1 MNLFLR
7 KKKVYHRIFI
17 QKKQMIS
24 KEVLTKIRK
33 LEIQTKGLVNTLF
46 GGEYQSAFKG
56 RGMAFSEVR
65 SYNYGDDIRQIDW
78 NVTARTGDPFIKI
91 FEEERE
97 QTLML
102 CVDISASGTFGSD
115 HQRKMDVAIEISA
128 VLAFSAIKNGDKVG
142 LVLFSDVIEKVV
154 PPKKGRTH
162 VLRLIRELYTTK
174 PKGRRTSIADAL
186 SYVNRLLD
194 RRAIVVLASDFQD
207 ENFEKQL
214 RITNQ
219 KHDLVSIII
228 NDPFEDQLPNIG
240 VVPFEDAESGKEV
253 LVDTSSTKVR
263 DAYKK
268 RKKVQKLQRNEAL
281 LKMKVDTVNVS
292 TNKSYVRPLMNF
304 FQRRMNR
311 Y

>member
-1 MNLFLR
+1 
-7 KKKVYHRIFI
+7 
-17 QKKQMIS
+17 MIS
-24 KEVLTKIRK
+24 KEVLSKIRK

-65 SYNYGDDIRQIDW
+65 AYNYGDDIRQIDW

-102 CVDISASGTFGSD
+102 CVDISASGAFGSD
-115 HQRKMDVAIEISA
+115 HQKKMDVAIEISA

-142 LVLFSDVIEKVV
+142 LVLFSDVLEKVV

-174 PKGRRTSIADAL
+174 PKGTGTNIAEAL

-194 RRAIVVLASDFQD
+194 RRAIVVLATDFQD
-207 ENFEKQL
+207 TDFDKQL
-214 RITNQ
+214 KITNQ
-219 KHDLVSIII
+219 KHDLVSIVIH
-228 NDPFEDQLPNIG
+228 DPFEDQLPNIG
-240 VVPFEDAESGKEV
+240 LIPFRDAETGKEL
-253 LVDTSSTKVR
+253 LVDTSNKKVR
-263 DAYKK
+263 EEYAK
-268 RKKVQKLQRNEAL
+268 RKKVQKLSLDGSL
-281 LKMKVDTVNVS
+281 LKMKVDSVNVS

-304 FQRRMNR
+304 FQRRMSR

>member
-1 MNLFLR
+1 
-7 KKKVYHRIFI
+7 
-17 QKKQMIS
+17 MIS
-24 KEVLTKIRK
+24 KEVLSKIRK

-65 SYNYGDDIRQIDW
+65 AYNYGDDIRQIDW

-102 CVDISASGTFGSD
+102 CVDISASGAFGSD
-115 HQRKMDVAIEISA
+115 HQKKMDVAIEISA

-174 PKGRRTSIADAL
+174 PKGTGTNIAEAL

-194 RRAIVVLASDFQD
+194 RRAIVVLATDFQD
-207 ENFEKQL
+207 TDFDKQL
-214 RITNQ
+214 KITNQ
-219 KHDLVSIII
+219 KHDLVSIVI

-240 VVPFEDAESGKEV
+240 LIPFRDAETGKE
-253 LVDTSSTKVR
+253 LLIDTSNKRVR
-263 DAYKK
+263 EEYSK
-268 RKKVQKLQRNEAL
+268 RKKVQKLSLDSSL
-281 LKMKVDTVNVS
+281 LKMKVDSVNVS

>member
-1 MNLFLR
+1 
-7 KKKVYHRIFI
+7 
-17 QKKQMIS
+17 MIS
-24 KEVLTKIRK
+24 KEVLSKIRK

-65 SYNYGDDIRQIDW
+65 AYNYGDDIRQIDW

-102 CVDISASGTFGSD
+102 CVDISASGAFGSD
-115 HQRKMDVAIEISA
+115 HQKKMDVAIEISA

-174 PKGRRTSIADAL
+174 PKGTGTNIAEAL

-194 RRAIVVLASDFQD
+194 RRAIVVLATDFQD
-207 ENFEKQL
+207 TDFDKQL
-214 RITNQ
+214 KITNQ
-219 KHDLVSIII
+219 KHDLVSIVIH
-228 NDPFEDQLPNIG
+228 DPFEDQLPNIG
-240 VVPFEDAESGKEV
+240 LIPFRDAETGKEL
-253 LVDTSSTKVR
+253 LVDTSNKKVR
-263 DAYKK
+263 EEYAK
-268 RKKVQKLQRNEAL
+268 RKKVQKLSLDGSL
-281 LKMKVDTVNVS
+281 LKMKVDSVNVS

-304 FQRRMNR
+304 FQRRMSR

>member
-1 MNLFLR
+1 
-7 KKKVYHRIFI
+7 
-17 QKKQMIS
+17 MIS
-24 KEVLTKIRK
+24 KEVLKKIRK

-65 SYNYGDDIRQIDW
+65 AYNYGDDIRQIDW
-78 NVTARTGDPFIKI
+78 NVTARTGDPYIKI

-102 CVDISASGTFGSD
+102 CVDISASGVFGSNQ
-115 HQRKMDVAIEISA
+115 QRKMELAVEICA

-142 LVLFSDVIEKVV
+142 LVLFSDQIEKVV

-162 VLRLIRELYTTK
+162 VLRLIRELYTTQ
-174 PKGRRTSIADAL
+174 PKGKGTRIGDAL
-186 SYVNRLLD
+186 GYVNRLLD

-207 ENFEKQL
+207 TGYEKPL
-214 RITNQ
+214 KMTNQ

-228 NDPFEDQLPNIG
+228 NDPFEDELPDIG
-240 VVPFEDAESGKEV
+240 LVPFRDAESGRE
-253 LVDTSSTKVR
+253 LLIDTSNRKVR
-263 DAYKK
+263 EEYQK
-268 RKKVQKLQRNEAL
+268 RKKVHKMKLDDAL
-281 LKMKVDTVNVS
+281 LKMKVDAVTVS

>member
-1 MNLFLR
+1 
-7 KKKVYHRIFI
+7 
-17 QKKQMIS
+17 MIS
-24 KEVLTKIRK
+24 KEVLKKIRK

-65 SYNYGDDIRQIDW
+65 AYNYGDDIRQIDW
-78 NVTARTGDPFIKI
+78 NVTARTGDPYIKI

-102 CVDISASGTFGSD
+102 CVDISASGVFGS
-115 HQRKMDVAIEISA
+115 HLQRKMDVAIEISA

-162 VLRLIRELYTTK
+162 VLRLIRELYTTE
-174 PKGRRTSIADAL
+174 PKGVGTKIADAL
-186 SYVNRLLD
+186 GYVNRLLD
-194 RRAIVVLASDFQD
+194 RRAIVVLVSDFQD

-228 NDPFEDQLPNIG
+228 SDPFEDELPDIG
-240 VVPFEDAESGKEV
+240 LVPFHDAESGREI
-253 LVDTSSTKVR
+253 LIDTSNKSIRKE
-263 DAYKK
+263 YKT
-268 RKKVQKLQRNEAL
+268 RKKVRQKMLDDTF
-281 LKMKVDTVNVS
+281 LKMKVDAVNVS

-304 FQRRMNR
+304 FQRRMSR